1 MEILTLPNLGIRIG
15 IPIFQIKNAVSN
27 SYLRGRGV
35 IPKHM
40 TSYNIDDFIKNT
52 DIDLD
57 LIKNL
62 ISKE

>member
-35 IPKHM
+35 IPKHI
-40 TSYNIDDFIKNT
+40 TNYSIDDFIKNT